1 MDASQLNPPAKY
13 GLEVGS
19 YLDAMPALLRNG
31 YRPLSTAAVMDVMLE
46 VHETKD
52 LVLREHLVKGWH
64 DWYKD
69 TPTGRRKHRDTI
81 RIVLEDPLLLG
92 VTPQSQLNPNGSLAI
107 TPDQFN
113 DGDGHDLSYVQLT
126 REGID
131 RPLEKDEV
139 YRADAHGTV
148 NYTHCGWLAYADG
161 SIGRLQ
167 RFADMV
173 FAEGKRR
180 FDYDK
185 MMGLYILNEE
195 GPAVRPVVLGR
206 LGDGSDADVRRRL
219 DGADAQ
225 LVGVRRA
232 SGAEGGASARPPHES
247 LETKVG

>member
-1 MDASQLNPPAKY
+1 MDADHLNPPARY
-13 GLEVGS
+13 ARERGRYV
-19 YLDAMPALLRNG
+19 DAMPALIVKG
-31 YRPLSTAAVMDVMLE
+31 FHPLSTAAVMDVMLE
-46 VHETKD
+46 AHETKD
-52 LVLREHLVKGWH
+52 PVLREHLVKGWH
-64 DWYKD
+64 GWYKD

-195 GPAVRPVVLGR
+195 GPVVRPVVLGR
-206 LGDGSDADVRRRL
+206 LEGRSDADDGGLL
-219 DGADAQ
+219 DGAVAR